1 MIDPVS
7 DLVEETSE
15 DDRETRIVVLFDSA
29 GPVLLEEL
37 DEKDS
42 ELAAV
47 GPLQSPAQ
55 RWRSG
60 STSKP
65 MTGHEARVKGEVWTK
80 R

>member
-1 MIDPVS
+1 MDPVS

-15 DDRETRIVVLFDSA
+15 DDRETRIVVLFGSA

-47 GPLQSPAQ
+47 GPLQNPVQ
-55 RWRSG
+55 G
-60 STSKP
+60 
-65 MTGHEARVKGEVWTK
+65 
-80 R
+80 